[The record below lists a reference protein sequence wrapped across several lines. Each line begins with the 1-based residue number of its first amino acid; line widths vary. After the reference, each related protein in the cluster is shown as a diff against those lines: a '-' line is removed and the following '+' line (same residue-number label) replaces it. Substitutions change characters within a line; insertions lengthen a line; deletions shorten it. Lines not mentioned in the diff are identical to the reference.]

1 MHVRITTI
9 TGATDIDAGIALA
22 REQSVPALQKLKG
35 YRGLTASA
43 DRASG
48 TVAVLTQWETE
59 DDLNASEAD
68 AEKLRAEAVR
78 AFGGEPTVA
87 RFEQVLA
94 EMPAGPPPLVPRSS
108 FDRSRWT
115 RHSWTNP
122 WPRSSPPCSPR
133 SRHSQAS

>member
-9 TGATDIDAGIALA
+9 TGATDIDAGIRLA

-43 DRASG
+43 DRAS
-48 TVAVLTQWETE
+48 TVAVLTQWDTE

-68 AEKLRAEAVR
+68 AEKLRSEAVR

-87 RFEQVLA
+87 RSSRSWPRCRRVRRR
-94 EMPAGPPPLVPRSS
+94 LVPLSS
-108 FDRSRWT
+108 
-115 RHSWTNP
+115 
-122 WPRSSPPCSPR
+122 
-133 SRHSQAS
+133 